1 MESQWKNAVK
11 RFVLNNLG
19 QFDQEDL
26 DTWLEGEFDLT
37 PLLEPF
43 LRTMKDHRDVILA
56 EMHQLSP
63 SEILDRFV
71 VEHPELSISDK
82 QKALVRVGKELELM
96 KAALRRA

>member
-26 DTWLEGEFDLT
+26 DIWLEGERDLT
-37 PLLEPF
+37 PLLEPV
-43 LRTMKDHRDVILA
+43 LKMMGDHRDVILA

-71 VEHPELSISDK
+71 AEHPELSIPDK
-82 QKALVRVGKELELM
+82 QKALVRVGRELELM
-96 KAALRRA
+96 KAVLQRA

>member
-1 MESQWKNAVK
+1 LESQWKNAVK

-37 PLLEPF
+37 PLLEPV
-43 LRTMKDHRDVILA
+43 LKTMGDYRDVILA

-71 VEHPELSISDK
+71 VEHPELSIPDK
-82 QKALVRVGKELELM
+82 QKALVRVGRELELM
-96 KAALRRA
+96 KAVLQRA

>member
-1 MESQWKNAVK
+1 LESQWKNAVK

-26 DTWLEGEFDLT
+26 DTWLEGERDLT
-37 PLLEPF
+37 PLLEPV
-43 LRTMKDHRDVILA
+43 LKTMGGHRDVILA

-71 VEHPELSISDK
+71 VEHPELSIPDK
-82 QKALVRVGKELELM
+82 QKALVRVGRELELM
-96 KAALRRA
+96 KAVLQRT